1 MEVQNNVSSSGYSGA
16 EPTLPPSNNKN
27 LNAMYV
33 TKYVND
39 TNEVKYNSHAL
50 PSVINH
56 VKHFFLNNLLFV
68 HVQGFIIFNCSA
80 SMVGS
85 LVVVV
90 SSLAPTSVSSKI
102 GCCF

>member
-1 MEVQNNVSSSGYSGA
+1 MRLY
-16 EPTLPPSNNKN
+16 L
-27 LNAMYV
+27 AMYV